1 MGDTTVSCDQ
11 PTKGRIKRLTGEM
24 SEVVTEHAASLAEG
38 SNEEMDMDEFDENL
52 VTVGQKE
59 IIDLAT
65 RILDRQENK
74 KELMRQYAYGD
85 LA

>member
-24 SEVVTEHAASLAEG
+24 SEVVTEHAARLTEG
-38 SNEEMDMDEFDENL
+38 SDEEMDMEEFDENL

-59 IIDLAT
+59 IVDLAT
-65 RILDRQENK
+65 RVLDRQEDK
-74 KELMRQYAYGD
+74 KDLMREYAYGN